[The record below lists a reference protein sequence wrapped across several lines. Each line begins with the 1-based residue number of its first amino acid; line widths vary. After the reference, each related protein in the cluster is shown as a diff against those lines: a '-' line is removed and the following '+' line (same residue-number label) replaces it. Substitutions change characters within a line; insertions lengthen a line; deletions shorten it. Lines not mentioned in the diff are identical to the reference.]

1 MIVIFIVK
9 VFNLLIVIYSSINGW
24 NHLVYMTLITL
35 SPYLFNI

>member
-9 VFNLLIVIYSSINGW
+9 VFNLLKVIYSFINGW
-24 NHLVYMTLITL
+24 NHHVYMALITL